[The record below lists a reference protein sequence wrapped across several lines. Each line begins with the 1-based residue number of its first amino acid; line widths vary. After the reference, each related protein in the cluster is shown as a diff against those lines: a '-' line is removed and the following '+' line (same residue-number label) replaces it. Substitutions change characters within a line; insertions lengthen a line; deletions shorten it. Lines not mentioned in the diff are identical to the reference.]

1 MGFRKAYL
9 QLMPCTLTSASTF
22 RIKKSNRTLT
32 SGIFIDLKEAF
43 DTVDHKISLQKLA
56 HFGIRG
62 TPLKLFSDYSTNRYP
77 FSSVNSIKSNSRLI
91 TCGVPRGSV
100 LIPTLV
106 FIYINDLPKMTNLK
120 TILFADDTALFAS
133 DSNVPSMEKFVN
145 DELEKVKLWLT
156 QNNLTL
162 NVKKSCRIVLGRKSF
177 SLNLMINNEKLI

>member
-1 MGFRKAYL
+1 MGIRKAYL
-9 QLMPCTLTSASTF
+9 QLMPCRLTCASTF

-32 SGIFIDLKEAF
+32 SGIFIDLKKAF
-43 DTVDHKISLQKLA
+43 DTFDHKISLQKLA

-91 TCGVPRGSV
+91 TCGVPLVSV
-100 LIPTLV
+100 LIPTLF

-133 DSNVPSMEKFVN
+133 DSNVSSMEKFVN
-145 DELEKVKLWLT
+145 DELEEVKLWLT

-162 NVKKSCRIVLGRKSF
+162 NVKSHVVLFLGERV
-177 SLNLMINNEKLI
+177 LV